1 MKLVVTIFERTA
13 DAAIAAIRALS
24 GPFDMVELRV
34 DAFGGA
40 IDLRAV
46 RAATAKPIIVTN
58 RGGAPVD
65 FDAAYGAGIDF
76 VDVEFGQDPGPR
88 RDRVV
93 LSHHDFDGMP
103 DVERLLREMGAE
115 GCAYTKLAVT
125 PRTFADNARLLGVL
139 ECGGHAAALGDSGGM
154 AAALHTGIGMGALG
168 LYARIAAPFLASAA
182 HFVAVDE

>member
-88 RDRVV
+88 RDRGVR
-93 LSHHDFDGMP
+93 SHHQFDGMP
-103 DVERLLREMGAE
+103 RSEAH
-115 GCAYTKLAVT
+115 T
-125 PRTFADNARLLGVL
+125 
-139 ECGGHAAALGDSGGM
+139 AALQS
-154 AAALHTGIGMGALG
+154 
-168 LYARIAAPFLASAA
+168 R
-182 HFVAVDE
+182 